1 MNKDVKSIL
10 ILVVS
15 GVISGYI
22 LTSMLQ
28 KRG

>member
-15 GVISGYI
+15 GVVSGYI
-22 LTSMLQ
+22 LTRHLKVQ
-28 KRG
+28 